1 MFVPTIKYRRVNDPP
16 KDISQSLNELSI
28 TNDEAAKS
36 NKVAETAVENNVATR
51 PTAKL
56 TEVTKEAKFEPRI
69 AEVAKTT
76 KFKPRIAE
84 VKQPLPTYNDTK
96 IDDTVKAEPVIKE
109 SPASVPE
116 YTFEE
121 EEEDGSIEVDPK
133 DKERIIVTLST
144 GKQFSADRYCPHA
157 GADLSYH
164 GRVSEHDYPPEI
176 GPVLMCPIHYWE
188 FALEKEGKGGGGW
201 ATINAC
207 PIEVAEKCALDKKID
222 W

>member
-1 MFVPTIKYRRVNDPP
+1 MFEPTIKYRRVNDPIKEP
-16 KDISQSLNELSI
+16 LTK
-28 TNDEAAKS
+28 
-36 NKVAETAVENNVATR
+36 TAVEDGKETKSI
-51 PTAKL
+51 TKEDEKE
-56 TEVTKEAKFEPRI
+56 TKSVTKEETKDIE
-69 AEVAKTT
+69 KTT
-76 KFKPRIAE
+76 VE
-84 VKQPLPTYNDTK
+84 
-96 IDDTVKAEPVIKE
+96 
-109 SPASVPE
+109 E
-116 YTFEE
+116 YVFEDEE
-121 EEEDGSIEVDPK
+121 EESTIEVDPK

-164 GRVSEHDYPPEI
+164 GKVSEHDYPPEI

-207 PIEVAEKCALDKKID
+207 PIEVVEKCGLDKKLD

>member
-1 MFVPTIKYRRVNDPP
+1 MFEPTIKYKRVNDPSPP
-16 KDISQSLNELSI
+16 KKDLTESLQNLDI
-28 TNDEAAKS
+28 TDAAKNNSPTDKTKVNQKTEKDESPS
-36 NKVAETAVENNVATR
+36 NEKETLEKSRVKD
-51 PTAKL
+51 TAIEPVKEDKEE
-56 TEVTKEAKFEPRI
+56 TPATKEF
-69 AEVAKTT
+69 
-76 KFKPRIAE
+76 
-84 VKQPLPTYNDTK
+84 D
-96 IDDTVKAEPVIKE
+96 
-109 SPASVPE
+109 

-121 EEEDGSIEVDPK
+121 EEDDECKIEVDPQ

-164 GRVSEHDYPPEI
+164 GKVSEHDYPPEI

-188 FALEKEGKGGGGW
+188 FALEKGGKGGGGW

-207 PIEVAEKCALDKKID
+207 PIEVAEKCNASPEKKKLD